1 MHAAPHTQPH
11 PKLNKPMLPPTPATS
26 SGLRAMPEFRLESMH
41 AVESLIM
48 RSRMSV
54 DDLMEILM
62 AGRVIWMNNP
72 ERHWQNR
79 AYLLLYSVADE
90 AFYVVIVAC
99 DPGKKTGS
107 IVTVLT
113 RKQFEN
119 DKGEIDR
126 RFLMRALCS
135 SKASEETIKDFR
147 FNLAPT
153 RRIQKMQ
160 EKWEQKLAAR
170 AQRVTVLVDYTT
182 LTGVF
187 ERIELVNPPC
197 SDAEEVKED
206 LANLLSQPD
215 FIDWVAVEAAKK
227 GVPVERVLGLK
238 ARRGEGE
245 LVTLPLV

>member
-1 MHAAPHTQPH
+1 MFATPNTPARANLT
-11 PKLNKPMLPPTPATS
+11 KPMLPPTPGTPS
-26 SGLRAMPEFRLESMH
+26 VMRSMPEYRLESMH
-41 AVESLIM
+41 AIESLIM
-48 RSRMSV
+48 RSRMSA
-54 DDLMEILM
+54 DDLMEALVSC
-62 AGRVIWMNNP
+62 RVIWLNNP

-79 AYLLLYSVADE
+79 AYVLLYSVVDA

-113 RKQFEN
+113 REQFEN

-126 RFLMRALCS
+126 RNLIRAMCS
-135 SKASEETIKDFR
+135 SKASEETIREFK

-153 RRIQKMQ
+153 RRLQKAQ

-187 ERIELVNPPC
+187 ERIELVSPPC
-197 SDAEEVKED
+197 QDEDAVKDD
-206 LANLLSQPD
+206 LVQLMAQPG

-245 LVTLPLV
+245 LVSLPLV